1 MTKKVTKREML
12 NAIKAVEA
20 VAMNEEMV
28 AFIDHELELLD
39 KKSSNKKPTATQEA
53 NVAIK
58 DEIVKVLTD
67 ADAPMTASEVLKA
80 SAEFDGMS
88 NQKIS
93 ALLRQLIADGKVVK
107 ATDKKKSVFSLA

>member
-1 MTKKVTKREML
+1 
-12 NAIKAVEA
+12 
-20 VAMNEEMV
+20 
-28 AFIDHELELLD
+28 
-39 KKSSNKKPTATQEA
+39 
-53 NVAIK
+53 
-58 DEIVKVLTD
+58 
-67 ADAPMTASEVLKA
+67 MTASEVLKA